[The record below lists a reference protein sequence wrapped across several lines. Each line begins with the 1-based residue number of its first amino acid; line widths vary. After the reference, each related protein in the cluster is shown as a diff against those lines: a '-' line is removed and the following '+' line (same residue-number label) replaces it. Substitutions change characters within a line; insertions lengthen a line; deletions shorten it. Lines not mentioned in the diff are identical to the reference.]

1 MEFLTNHS
9 RINRKNMFLFKI
21 KMMAIFLF
29 ALSLFNQ
36 VNKIYICSKD
46 MHVQI
51 YEIKYLHK
59 YTYMYE

>member
-9 RINRKNMFLFKI
+9 RINRKNMFLFTI

-36 VNKIYICSKD
+36 NSQNSSNHQTIESLAKSDY
-46 MHVQI
+46 
-51 YEIKYLHK
+51 KYN
-59 YTYMYE
+59 